1 MDRLKEIDK
10 KLIPLRR
17 VHANYFP
24 SFDRFLL
31 IDSIRGSN
39 AKNTFRLPP
48 PSSYFDRSTKE
59 STERI
64 AYSWRN
70 AASKECLIIDANWV
84 ESRVEQLFQ
93 ATGFDRRTVVLSP
106 RERTIHFPAG

>member
-17 VHANYFP
+17 VHANYFQSI
-24 SFDRFLL
+24 SFDRF
-31 IDSIRGSN
+31 DSRIN

-59 STERI
+59 RRAPSVSLIRDATQPQ
-64 AYSWRN
+64 RN
-70 AASKECLIIDANWV
+70 A
-84 ESRVEQLFQ
+84 
-93 ATGFDRRTVVLSP
+93 
-106 RERTIHFPAG
+106 

>member
-59 STERI
+59 RRASSVSLIRDATQPQ
-64 AYSWRN
+64 RN
-70 AASKECLIIDANWV
+70 A
-84 ESRVEQLFQ
+84 
-93 ATGFDRRTVVLSP
+93 
-106 RERTIHFPAG
+106 

>member
-39 AKNTFRLPP
+39 AKNTFRPPP

-59 STERI
+59 RRAPSVSLIRDATQPQ
-64 AYSWRN
+64 RN
-70 AASKECLIIDANWV
+70 A
-84 ESRVEQLFQ
+84 
-93 ATGFDRRTVVLSP
+93 
-106 RERTIHFPAG
+106 

>member
-17 VHANYFP
+17 VHANYFQSI
-24 SFDRFLL
+24 SFDRF
-31 IDSIRGSN
+31 DSRIKREEYVSTS
-39 AKNTFRLPP
+39 AAVELFRP
-48 PSSYFDRSTKE
+48 FHKGAE

-84 ESRVEQLFQ
+84 ESRVEQVFQ